1 MGQHVKAL
9 QQQLTGTGLAVL
21 LHVVAVVW
29 WLSMHGSITPPSTP
43 VQTMNVSLLSSEQ
56 PAPPT
61 PTPPSKAALPTP
73 QKTVATPPRQLAVAA
88 KTDVPAAET
97 VPAASATSNLAA
109 AAPAASTGAP
119 SEVAAVVPPRFDAAY
134 LANPAPPYPGMSRK
148 LNEQGRVLL
157 RVKVSA
163 EGLPTEVD
171 IAQSSGFPRLD
182 AAAREAVLG
191 WKFVPARQGDKPIAA
206 AVNVPIVF
214 KLN

>member
-1 MGQHVKAL
+1 M
-9 QQQLTGTGLAVL
+9 TGTALAVL
-21 LHVVAVVW
+21 LHLAAVAW
-29 WLSMHGSITPPSTP
+29 WLSFSGNITPPSTP
-43 VQTMNVSLLSSEQ
+43 VQTMNVSLLSSE
-56 PAPPT
+56 PAAPPT
-61 PTPPSKAALPTP
+61 PAPPSKPTLQTP
-73 QKTVATPPRQLAVAA
+73 QKTQQATPPRQLAVAA
-88 KTDVPAAET
+88 KSDTPAAET
-97 VPAASATSNLAA
+97 VPAASATSNLSA
-109 AAPAASTGAP
+109 AAPAASTGTP
-119 SEVAAVVPPRFDAAY
+119 SEVVAVVPPRFDAAY

-206 AVNVPIVF
+206 TVNVPIAF